1 MEDAPPI
8 EEISVPIGDGAI
20 NQAIGLPEKIE
31 IDVFS
36 GMDRLEE
43 PEDFDLWLRN
53 TTRLLKSAGLDKLV
67 DIHIPRPE
75 VQNEGSKRW
84 LLYSKLVQHYL
95 SESIA
100 DGLLADIASRGKSIK
115 LADEFVDEAKRS
127 FQNPGIYADL
137 DGVASI
143 CSIQLSNHKT
153 AQEFVWGF
161 REHFKRLWDLKI
173 GIPPYVAI
181 CKLINQLDTMETK
194 FVVASTVADLHRRAE
209 TMNLWTDFG
218 QVDFHVVSFNII
230 QRLEAEMEDH
240 DRPRLRTPLLES
252 VGNKLDFESV
262 DKELQ
267 NFKALLDQSAV
278 KVPDVEQPVRELKRF
293 TNADRKHFPKAGV
306 NRAAYAQHLRDTLGE
321 LENKDCAYCGQKFHT
336 AAKCFYLNPSSRP
349 KHWRPDPR
357 IWVFMYGVV
366 GEEETTSA
374 KRLIAS
380 PTESNKVVTPPER
393 KPRGNQIE
401 SNKVVTP
408 PESKPRESL
417 TGNKKVQTAT
427 MKKLEESPPQ
437 NIKMEP
443 IAVKKLE
450 ASPPGNNKVEPITV
464 NKLEESPPGNKQ
476 VTVKMPAEN
485 QSGLAEIQTALK
497 PKGAITKEA
506 TGGKSSI
513 ESLTKCD
520 TDSPFVGSAF
530 DTSNS
535 FTASK
540 CDWLVLKGPGHH
552 ICADMTAMT
561 EYYEYGPDDIP
572 FEWTWNARGKRS
584 EAHAVGKGKA
594 KISLLCED
602 RATIMKLFVDCY
614 YCPDSRFS
622 LLFIEKAEKDLLL
635 KYNEETKALHD
646 KENDMKIVGYTVNE
660 HGLSFLGT
668 LDSTIK
674 EVNLMDMD

>member
-8 EEISVPIGDGAI
+8 EEMAVSIGDGAI
-20 NQAIGLPEKIE
+20 NQVFGLPEKIE

-100 DGLLADIASRGKSIK
+100 DGLLANIASRGKSIK
-115 LADEFVDEAKRS
+115 LADEFVDEAKRA

-137 DGVASI
+137 DGIASI

-153 AQEFVWGF
+153 AQEFVWEF
-161 REHFKRLWDLKI
+161 REHCKRLWDLQI
-173 GIPPYVAI
+173 SIPPYVAI

-194 FVVASTVADLHRRAE
+194 FVVASTIADLHRRAE
-209 TMNLWTDFG
+209 TMNLWTGFE

-230 QRLEAEMEDH
+230 QRLEAEMQDH
-240 DRPRLRTPLLES
+240 DRPRFRMPLLES

-267 NFKALLDQSAV
+267 NFKASLDQHAV
-278 KVPDVEQPVRELKRF
+278 KVPDVDQSVRDLKRF

-306 NRAAYAQHLRDTLGE
+306 NRAAYAQQLRDTLGE
-321 LENKDCAYCGQKFHT
+321 LESKDCAYCGQKFHT

-366 GEEETTSA
+366 GEEEPIPA
-374 KRLIAS
+374 KKLVVS
-380 PTESNKVVTPPER
+380 PTENNKVVTPPE
-393 KPRGNQIE
+393 K
-401 SNKVVTP
+401 
-408 PESKPRESL
+408 KPRESL
-417 TGNKKVQTAT
+417 TGNKKVQTPT
-427 MKKLEESPPQ
+427 VKKLEESSPQ

-464 NKLEESPPGNKQ
+464 NRLEESPPGNKQ

-485 QSGLAEIQTALK
+485 QSALK
-497 PKGAITKEA
+497 PKGVITKEA
-506 TGGKSSI
+506 TGENSSV

-552 ICADMTAMT
+552 ICADLTAMT
-561 EYYEYGPDDIP
+561 EYYEYGPEDIP

-635 KYNEETKALHD
+635 EYNDETKALHD

>member
-8 EEISVPIGDGAI
+8 EETSVPIGDGAI
-20 NQAIGLPEKIE
+20 NQATGLPEKIE

-36 GMDRLEE
+36 GMGRLEE

-115 LADEFVDEAKRS
+115 LADEFVDEAKRA

-153 AQEFVWGF
+153 AQEFVWEF
-161 REHFKRLWDLKI
+161 REHFKRLWDLQI

-194 FVVASTVADLHRRAE
+194 FVVASTIADLHRRAE
-209 TMNLWTDFG
+209 TMNLWTGFG

-230 QRLEAEMEDH
+230 QRLEAEMQDH
-240 DRPRLRTPLLES
+240 DRPRFRTPLLES

-267 NFKALLDQSAV
+267 NFKASLDQYAV
-278 KVPDVEQPVRELKRF
+278 KVPDVDQPVRELKRF

-366 GEEETTSA
+366 GEEETIPA
-374 KRLIAS
+374 KKLIAS
-380 PTESNKVVTPPER
+380 PTESYKVVTPPEG
-393 KPRGNQIE
+393 KPRGSQIE
-401 SNKVVTP
+401 SNKVVTS
-408 PESKPRESL
+408 PENKPRESL
-417 TGNKKVQTAT
+417 TGNKKVQTT
-427 MKKLEESPPQ
+427 TVKKLEE
-437 NIKMEP
+437 
-443 IAVKKLE
+443 
-450 ASPPGNNKVEPITV
+450 SPPGNNKVEPITV
-464 NKLEESPPGNKQ
+464 KKLEESPPGNKL
-476 VTVKMPAEN
+476 VRVKMPAD
-485 QSGLAEIQTALK
+485 IQPALK
-497 PKGAITKEA
+497 PKRAITKEA
-506 TGGKSSI
+506 TGENSQV

-520 TDSPFVGSAF
+520 TESPFVGSAF

-635 KYNEETKALHD
+635 EYNEETKALHD
-646 KENDMKIVGYTVNE
+646 KENDMKIVGYTVKE
-660 HGLSFLGT
+660 HGIPFLGT

>member
-1 MEDAPPI
+1 MENAPPI
-8 EEISVPIGDGAI
+8 EEMSVSIGNEAI

-31 IDVFS
+31 TDVFR

-53 TTRLLKSAGLDKLV
+53 TTRLLKSAGLNKLV

-75 VQNEGSKRW
+75 VQTDESKRW

-115 LADEFVDEAKRS
+115 LADEFVDEAKRA
-127 FQNPGIYADL
+127 FQTPGIYADL
-137 DGVASI
+137 DGVASL
-143 CSIQLSNHKT
+143 CSIRLSNHKT
-153 AQEFVWGF
+153 AQEFVWEF
-161 REHFKRLWDLKI
+161 REHFKRLWDLRI
-173 GIPPYVAI
+173 GIPPYVAL
-181 CKLINQLDTMETK
+181 CKLINQLDTMDTK
-194 FVVASTVADLHRRAE
+194 LVVASTIADLHRRAE
-209 TMNLWTDFG
+209 TMNLWTEFEE
-218 QVDFHVVSFNII
+218 VDFLVVTFNII
-230 QRLEAEMEDH
+230 QRLQSEALDQE
-240 DRPRLRTPLLES
+240 RPRFRTPLRES
-252 VGNKLDFESV
+252 VENKLDFESV

-267 NFKALLDQSAV
+267 DFKASLDQYAL
-278 KVPDVEQPVRELKRF
+278 KAPDIDQPVRELKRF

-349 KHWRPDPR
+349 KHWKPDPR
-357 IWVFMYGVV
+357 IWVFMYGVT
-366 GEEETTSA
+366 GEEETIPA
-374 KRLIAS
+374 KKLIAN
-380 PTESNKVVTPPER
+380 PTEGNKVVTPSEN
-393 KPRGNQIE
+393 KPRN
-401 SNKVVTP
+401 
-408 PESKPRESL
+408 SL
-417 TGNKKVQTAT
+417 TGNKIVQTAT
-427 MKKLEESPPQ
+427 LKKIEDSPPQ
-437 NIKMEP
+437 HVKSEP
-443 IAVKKLE
+443 IAVNKVE
-450 ASPPGNNKVEPITV
+450 ASPPENNKAEPIPLK
-464 NKLEESPPGNKQ
+464 KLEESPPGNRQ
-476 VTVKMPAEN
+476 ARVEMPA
-485 QSGLAEIQTALK
+485 GYQTALK

-506 TGGKSSI
+506 TGENSPA
-513 ESLTKCD
+513 ENLTKCD

-530 DTSNS
+530 DKSNS

-552 ICADMTAMT
+552 ICADLTAMT

-602 RATIMKLFVDCY
+602 RATIMKLFIDCY

-622 LLFIEKAEKDLLL
+622 LLFIEKAEKDLLI
-635 KYNEETKALHD
+635 KYNEDTKALHD
-646 KENDMKIVGYTVNE
+646 KENDMKIVGYTVKE
-660 HGLSFLGT
+660 LGLPFLGT